1 MSGWTSLLT
10 AGDLEELR
18 EALRRGVGHIPGVG
32 GTGPPAAGAGEHPAG
47 SVRLSVPMLVRLER

>member
-18 EALRRGVGHIPGVG
+18 RRPLYRSLLHQAVFQRVILIQC
-32 GTGPPAAGAGEHPAG
+32 EEDG
-47 SVRLSVPMLVRLER
+47 SRSYRMEGLSC